1 MSARRYSLLTARA
14 VMFKL
19 WMLRMVNR
27 LIGYGPTADQRRRT
41 DTVFDGSFPRNL
53 PAIIR
58 IWIARNNERHDL
70 GELTDHELADIGV
83 SHAQALREA
92 RKWFWQR

>member
-14 VMFKL
+14 VMLKL

-27 LIGYGPTADQRRRT
+27 LGYDRTADQRRRT

-58 IWIARNNERHDL
+58 IWIARNNERHEL

-83 SHAQALREA
+83 SRAQALFEA